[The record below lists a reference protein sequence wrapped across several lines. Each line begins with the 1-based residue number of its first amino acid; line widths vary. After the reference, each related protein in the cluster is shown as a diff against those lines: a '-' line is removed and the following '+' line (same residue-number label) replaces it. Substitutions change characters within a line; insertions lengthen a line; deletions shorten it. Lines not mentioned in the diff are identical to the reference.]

1 MSYTIAK
8 ALLGVAGANSVGWND
23 RMYYE
28 QVYIDTLWQEFQ
40 IPPDEK
46 TGDFKI
52 SPHHLHIWPKQT
64 YMFIAIPSEVGFS
77 LLRILNI

>member
-1 MSYTIAK
+1 MEGCDHDSHACLR
-8 ALLGVAGANSVGWND
+8 AEGVGGNG

-28 QVYIDTLWQEFQ
+28 QVYIDTIWQEFQ

-52 SPHHLHIWPKQT
+52 SQNHLHIWPKQT
-64 YMFIAIPSEVGFS
+64 YMFIAIPSEVGS
-77 LLRILNI
+77 

>member
-1 MSYTIAK
+1 MK
-8 ALLGVAGANSVGWND
+8 ELVEKN

-28 QVYIDTLWQEFQ
+28 QVYIDTIWQEFQ

-64 YMFIAIPSEVGFS
+64 YMFIAIPSEVGSFFA
-77 LLRILNI
+77 LG